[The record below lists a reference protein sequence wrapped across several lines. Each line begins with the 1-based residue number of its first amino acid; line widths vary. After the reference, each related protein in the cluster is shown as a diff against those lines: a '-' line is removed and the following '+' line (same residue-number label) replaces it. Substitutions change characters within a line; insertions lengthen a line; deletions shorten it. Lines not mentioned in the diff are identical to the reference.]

1 MIEDAILI
9 ERRMKMQHS
18 YKNDKSNSG
27 MRFFA
32 LLLAV
37 LILSFVV
44 VSSSLV
50 SDHNCAGENCA
61 ICLFT
66 SRISASFSE
75 LVFVAILAP
84 VVIYFFTK
92 KTSDAK
98 QDTLITLKN
107 KISS

>member
-1 MIEDAILI
+1 MQHSDNNKAHNSKMRLFSLVLAILI
-9 ERRMKMQHS
+9 
-18 YKNDKSNSG
+18 
-27 MRFFA
+27 F
-32 LLLAV
+32 
-37 LILSFVV
+37 SFVI

-50 SDHNCAGENCA
+50 SDHNCAGESCA

-84 VVIYFFTK
+84 VIIYFFTK

>member
-1 MIEDAILI
+1 MQHSDNNKAHNSKMRLFSLVLAILI
-9 ERRMKMQHS
+9 
-18 YKNDKSNSG
+18 
-27 MRFFA
+27 F
-32 LLLAV
+32 
-37 LILSFVV
+37 SFVI

-50 SDHNCAGENCA
+50 SDHNCAGESCA
-61 ICLFT
+61 ICLFA

-92 KTSDAK
+92 KTAETK
-98 QDTLITLKN
+98 HDTLITLKN